1 VPLAFLVLIIL
12 LPDMPEFVGR
22 IMEMPFSLIR
32 QGLQN

>member
-1 VPLAFLVLIIL
+1 

-22 IMEMPFSLIR
+22 IMEMPFFLIR